1 MKTQIR
7 EKLST
12 NLKIPIIPVF
22 NILLLTIVNGLTKIR
37 VMNNN
42 DKVLRVS
49 GERAG
54 IGMTMG
60 KLEYKVFDAVC
71 KLGKGS
77 VRDIL
82 DIVGS
87 GYAYTTVMTTCDRL
101 AKKGILARFKDGN
114 KYLYSPIA
122 DRKDMD
128 SQATCK
134 VLESV
139 MSSLTEPVMAG
150 FLDML
155 EKTDSTKL
163 DMLERMI
170 KERKDNV

>member
-1 MKTQIR
+1 
-7 EKLST
+7 
-12 NLKIPIIPVF
+12 
-22 NILLLTIVNGLTKIR
+22 
-37 VMNNN
+37 MNNN

-49 GERAG
+49 GERDG

-71 KLGKGS
+71 KLGKAS

-82 DIVGS
+82 DLVGS

-122 DRKDMD
+122 DRSDMD

-139 MSSLTEPVMAG
+139 MGSLTEPVMAG

-170 KERKDNV
+170 KERKDNA